1 MLSGILQNLKG
12 KKIVLASQSPRRQEL
27 LKGIGLKFEVKVK
40 EDIDEAFSSELHFDE
55 VAEHLAQKKASHYT
69 DIINKDTILITA
81 DTIVCTDDIILNKPK
96 DKFEA
101 IEMLNKLSDG
111 KHKVITGVCI
121 KSKNKEESFSSE
133 SVVYFE
139 KLTDDE
145 IDYYIDN
152 YKPFDKAGAYGIQE
166 WIGYIGISRLEGSY
180 FNVMGLPVQMVYN
193 KLKKF

>member
-81 DTIVCTDDIILNKPK
+81 DTIVCTDDSILNKPK